1 MTGSDKEKSQ
11 EPSNIP
17 TPAEDDSIIDL
28 VEEIEE
34 ESPADLLLQLDRQLL
49 GIGETL
55 PANELPATQFP
66 DLGKLDFEEDDEQP
80 GRDGLSQ
87 GPARLIDDRP
97 AENAG
102 MDWLFDPA
110 AGVAPQDR
118 DEPPAESEAALLQEA
133 VLEKPSLEA
142 EPVLEPMDSPPA
154 PADPADADDDL
165 ELIDIEEAEP
175 DNELEWLDDLK
186 LDKLPSFAGA
196 PVDAAAPESRP
207 AAADIDEFPETSAAD
222 VFAAN
227 VAFGGIALHGGP
239 ADSPPPQPAPPAS
252 APLAPLSPAAP
263 AQMFPEAPS
272 AVEAA
277 ALSNEQI
284 EAAVE
289 RLIERRLGGSLESI
303 VRRAVET
310 AVTKEIKR
318 LQQLLL
324 DYDLDDTAS

>member
-1 MTGSDKEKSQ
+1 MTGSDKEKSP
-11 EPSNIP
+11 EPSDIP
-17 TPAEDDSIIDL
+17 APEEDDSIIDL

-55 PANELPATQFP
+55 PTDELPATQLP

-80 GRDGLSQ
+80 VRDGRL
-87 GPARLIDDRP
+87 PETARSADDRP

-110 AGVAPQDR
+110 GGVAAEDR
-118 DEPPAESEAALLQEA
+118 DEPPAESEAAILPDA
-133 VLEKPSLEA
+133 VLQKPSSEA
-142 EPVLEPMDSPPA
+142 DPVLEPMDSPPA
-154 PADPADADDDL
+154 PAEAGDADDDI

-175 DNELEWLDDLK
+175 DNELKWLDDLK

-196 PVDAAAPESRP
+196 PVDAAAPDPRP
-207 AAADIDEFPETSAAD
+207 AGADSDEFPETSAAD

-227 VAFGGIALHGGP
+227 VAFGGIALHGGTD
-239 ADSPPPQPAPPAS
+239 DSPPPQPAAPARV
-252 APLAPLSPAAP
+252 PLAPLSPAAP
-263 AQMFPEAPS
+263 AQMSPEAPS
-272 AVEAA
+272 PVEAA

-310 AVTKEIKR
+310 AITKEIKR

-324 DYDLDDTAS
+324 DYDIDDTAS

>member
-11 EPSNIP
+11 EPSDIP
-17 TPAEDDSIIDL
+17 TPEEDDSIIDL

-34 ESPADLLLQLDRQLL
+34 ERPADLLLQLDRQLL
-49 GIGETL
+49 GIGEKL
-55 PANELPATQFP
+55 PADESRATQLP
-66 DLGKLDFEEDDEQP
+66 DLGKLDFEEDDDQP
-80 GRDGLSQ
+80 GRNGLSQ
-87 GPARLIDDRP
+87 GPARSIADLP

-110 AGVAPQDR
+110 AGVAPEDR
-118 DEPPAESEAALLQEA
+118 DEPPAESQA
-133 VLEKPSLEA
+133 VLLPEA
-142 EPVLEPMDSPPA
+142 EPILEPMDSPPA
-154 PADPADADDDL
+154 PADPTDADDDI

-186 LDKLPSFAGA
+186 LDKLPSLAGA
-196 PVDAAAPESRP
+196 PVDAAATGFRP
-207 AAADIDEFPETSAAD
+207 AAEDMDEFPETSAAD

-239 ADSPPPQPAPPAS
+239 DDPPPPQPVAPAG

-263 AQMFPEAPS
+263 TQTFVEAPS
-272 AVEAA
+272 AIEGATV
-277 ALSNEQI
+277 SNEQI

-318 LQQLLL
+318 LQRLLL

>member
-1 MTGSDKEKSQ
+1 MTGSDKEKSI

-17 TPAEDDSIIDL
+17 APEEDDSIIDL

-34 ESPADLLLQLDRQLL
+34 ERPADLLPPLDRQLL

-55 PANELPATQFP
+55 PADELPATELP
-66 DLGKLDFEEDDEQP
+66 DLGKLDFEEDDDQP

-87 GPARLIDDRP
+87 GPARSIDDRP
-97 AENAG
+97 AETAG

-118 DEPPAESEAALLQEA
+118 DEPPAESQAALLQEA
-133 VLEKPSLEA
+133 VLEKPSPEA
-142 EPVLEPMDSPPA
+142 EPILEPMDSPPA
-154 PADPADADDDL
+154 PADPADADDDI

-175 DNELEWLDDLK
+175 GNELEWLDDLT
-186 LDKLPSFAGA
+186 LDKAPSFAGA

-207 AAADIDEFPETSAAD
+207 AAADFDEFPETSAAD

-227 VAFGGIALHGGP
+227 VAFGGIALHGGSD
-239 ADSPPPQPAPPAS
+239 DSPPQQPLSPAS
-252 APLAPLSPAAP
+252 APLSPLSPAAP
-263 AQMFPEAPS
+263 TQTVIEAPPTIEG
-272 AVEAA
+272 AT
-277 ALSNEQI
+277 LSNEQI